1 MGSLAVSKRLCSPDS
16 AHILCG
22 FLVEFLPRNQGADG
36 AVATCVEPGG

>member
-22 FLVEFLPRNQGADG
+22 FLVPRNQGAEG
-36 AVATCVEPGG
+36 AVAACVEPGG